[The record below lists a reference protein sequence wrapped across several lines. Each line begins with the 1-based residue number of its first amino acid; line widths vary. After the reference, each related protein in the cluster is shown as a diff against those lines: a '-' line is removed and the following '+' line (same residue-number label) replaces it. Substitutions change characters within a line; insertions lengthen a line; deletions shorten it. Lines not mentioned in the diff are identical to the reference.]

1 MVRVAVDGTLW
12 HLALCFSNNR
22 NMEDCTVEL
31 LTSGVVTVHMRG
43 RDKRLESEISAALS
57 HTQKKKSDVGLGP
70 SLRITMGIS
79 TMDETLFT
87 VTFTPILPRIT
98 VTLFK

>member
-12 HLALCFSNNR
+12 HLALSFSNNR

-31 LTSGVVTVHMRG
+31 LTSGVVTVHTRG

-57 HTQKKKSDVGLGP
+57 HTHKKAMSVWARLSESRWGSG
-70 SLRITMGIS
+70 RW
-79 TMDETLFT
+79 DETLFT

>member
-1 MVRVAVDGTLW
+1 
-12 HLALCFSNNR
+12 
-22 NMEDCTVEL
+22 MEDCTVEL

-43 RDKRLESEISAALS
+43 RDKRLESEISTALS
-57 HTQKKKSDVGLGP
+57 HTQKKSNVGLARLSG
-70 SLRITMGIS
+70 SRWGS
-79 TMDETLFT
+79 GRWDETLFT

>member
-1 MVRVAVDGTLW
+1 
-12 HLALCFSNNR
+12 
-22 NMEDCTVEL
+22 MEDCTVEL

-43 RDKRLESEISAALS
+43 RDKRLESEISLS
-57 HTQKKKSDVGLGP
+57 HFLTFPTHKKSNVGLARLSG
-70 SLRITMGIS
+70 SRWGS
-79 TMDETLFT
+79 GRWDETLFT

>member
-1 MVRVAVDGTLW
+1 
-12 HLALCFSNNR
+12 
-22 NMEDCTVEL
+22 MEDCTVEL
-31 LTSGVVTVHMRG
+31 LTSGVVTVHVRG

-79 TMDETLFT
+79 TMGRDVIHCHIYAYSAPYHGDIIQIVKLIFDATKG
-87 VTFTPILPRIT
+87 TFGFR
-98 VTLFK
+98 